1 MLSFLFRTD
10 VHLADR
16 GPASWKGD
24 YQAEVL
30 SSLEQVGRMA
40 RKYKVKA
47 VLDGGDFFHVKA
59 ATRNSH
65 GLVVKT
71 ADVHRAYPC
80 PTYAVEGNHDLAY
93 NNLATVGKQ
102 PLGVMFSTGVF
113 LPLRDEV
120 FTGDGLQARVV
131 GVPYSP
137 QRTLDE
143 LREIRKQDG
152 DHYLVAVVHALA
164 GENPPG
170 GVEDFFN
177 EPVFRY
183 EDLVY
188 DEGPDVW
195 CFGHWHK
202 DQGIVEVGGRRFVNQ
217 GALSRG
223 ALVKENLERTPKV
236 ALIEFSAEGIS
247 TGLVPLKVAP
257 AAEVFDLERKE
268 RRDAESREIERF
280 VERLQEDAKADPS
293 ESVEANVAALDFAPE
308 VRDLALEYLGRARGE

>member
-1 MLSFLFRTD
+1 MLAFLFRTD
-10 VHLADR
+10 AHLADR

-24 YQAEVL
+24 YQAEIL
-30 SSLEQVGRMA
+30 SSLEQVGQMA
-40 RKYKVKA
+40 RKYKTTA

-65 GLVVKT
+65 ALVVK
-71 ADVHRAYPC
+71 AAELHRDYPC
-80 PTYAVEGNHDLAY
+80 PTFCVEGNHDLAY
-93 NNLATVGKQ
+93 NNLSTVGKQ
-102 PLGVMFSTGVF
+102 PLGVLVSTGVF
-113 LPLRDEV
+113 RVLRDEV
-120 FTGDGLQARVV
+120 FTDGTTRVRVV

-143 LREIRKQDG
+143 LRAIRKQDG
-152 DHYLVAVVHALA
+152 DDYLVAVIHQLA

-170 GVEDFFN
+170 GVEDFFG

-188 DEGPDVW
+188 DGGPDVW
-195 CFGHWHK
+195 AFGHWHK
-202 DQGIVEVGGRRFVNQ
+202 DQGIVEVQGRRFVNQ

-223 ALVKENLERTPKV
+223 ALVRENLERVPKV
-236 ALIEFSAEGIS
+236 ALIEFSSEGVS

-257 AAEVFDLERKE
+257 AVEVFDLERKE

-280 VERLQEDAKADPS
+280 VERLREDAKADPS

-308 VRDLALEYLGRARGE
+308 VRDLALEYLERAMGE

>member
-1 MLSFLFRTD
+1 MNFLFRTD

-24 YQAEVL
+24 YQTEIL
-30 SSLEQVGRMA
+30 SSLEQIGRMA
-40 RKYKVKA
+40 RKYKVEA

-65 GLVVKT
+65 GLVVK
-71 ADVHRAYPC
+71 AAELHRDYPC
-80 PTYAVEGNHDLAY
+80 PTYCVEGNHDLAY

-102 PLGVMFSTGVF
+102 PLGVLFSAGVF
-113 LPLRDEV
+113 RVLRDEV
-120 FTGDGLQARVV
+120 FVKDGLTVRVV

-137 QRTLDE
+137 NRTLDE
-143 LREIRKQDG
+143 LRAIQKQDG
-152 DHYLVAVVHALA
+152 DDYLVAVVHQLA

-170 GVEDFFN
+170 GVEDFFG

-183 EDLVY
+183 KDLVS
-188 DEGPDVW
+188 EGGPDVW
-195 CFGHWHK
+195 AFGHWHK
-202 DQGIVEVGGRRFVNQ
+202 DQGIVEVDGRRFVNQ
-217 GALSRG
+217 GAVSRG
-223 ALVKENLERTPKV
+223 ALVRENLERVPKV
-236 ALIEFSAEGIS
+236 ALIEFSSEGVS
-247 TGLVPLKVAP
+247 TGLVPLQVAP
-257 AAEVFDLERKE
+257 ASEVFDLERKE